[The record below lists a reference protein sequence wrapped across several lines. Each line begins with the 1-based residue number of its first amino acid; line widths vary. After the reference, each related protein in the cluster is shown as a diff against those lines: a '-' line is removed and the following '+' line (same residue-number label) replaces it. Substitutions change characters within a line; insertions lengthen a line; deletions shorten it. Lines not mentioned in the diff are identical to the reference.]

1 MMEFGPTAGGQILRS
16 LGKIEGELVEIRKL
30 GERVSKLEFRSLR
43 ESCPCA
49 ACIDEDTGKLILDIV
64 AIPEDIHPTAIG
76 FSGNYALK
84 IGWSDGHHTGLF
96 TWDYLDELSTRW
108 EQNNS

>member
-1 MMEFGPTAGGQILRS
+1 MSLAPQNIRS
-16 LGKIEGELVEIRKL
+16 LSEEGCLELTWTP
-30 GERVSKLEFRSLR
+30 ERVSKLEFRSLR

-49 ACIDEDTGKLILDIV
+49 ACIDEDTGKLILDIT
-64 AIPEDIHPTAIG
+64 AIPADIHPTAIG

-96 TWDYLDELSTRW
+96 TWDFLDELSNQQ
-108 EQNNS
+108 EAL

>member
-1 MMEFGPTAGGQILRS
+1 MADAPQQIRS
-16 LGKIEGELVEIRKL
+16 LSELGCLELVWAPDRTARL
-30 GERVSKLEFRSLR
+30 PFRLLR

-49 ACIDEDTGKLILDIV
+49 ACVDENTGQKILDIST
-64 AIPEDIHPTAIG
+64 IPDDIRPDAIG

-96 TWDYLDELSTRW
+96 TWDYLDELSRTV
-108 EQNNS
+108 